1 MDERAVLWY
10 HFNMSDTTNKITENS
25 AAKSEEAKKRAEEAK
40 KRAEEAKKRA
50 LKIKREQE
58 KRKYF
63 EFYDDIK
70 HDRNKEW

>member
-1 MDERAVLWY
+1 MEERAVLWY

-25 AAKSEEAKKRAEEAK
+25 AAKSEEAK

>member
-1 MDERAVLWY
+1 M
-10 HFNMSDTTNKITENS
+10 NDTTNKITENS
-25 AAKSEEAKKRAEEAK
+25 AAKSEEAK

>member
-25 AAKSEEAKKRAEEAK
+25 AANSEEAK

>member
-25 AAKSEEAKKRAEEAK
+25 AAKCEEAK

>member
-40 KRAEEAKKRA
+40 KRA

>member
-25 AAKSEEAKKRAEEAK
+25 AAKSEEVK

>member
-1 MDERAVLWY
+1 
-10 HFNMSDTTNKITENS
+10 MSDITNKITENS
-25 AAKSEEAKKRAEEAK
+25 AAKSEEAK